1 MPFLNIVQPD
11 IIEID
16 EKLRLKKVLKD
27 DYHMALMWY
36 QNPRVLYYS
45 EGVTDN
51 LYDMNVINRMYEFL
65 NGIGELYF
73 IEVLEDKWHAIGDVV
88 LSKDNMPIVIGEDR
102 YSGIG
107 IGKKAIATLIERAKV
122 IGLEKIKIP
131 AIYKYNDRSRNLF
144 LSFGFT
150 KVEENDNEES
160 YELILLG

>member
-1 MPFLNIVQPD
+1 MPFLNIAQPD

-16 EKLRLKKVLKD
+16 EKLRLKKVCKD
-27 DYHMALMWY
+27 DYHLALKWY

-65 NGIGELYF
+65 NGMGELYF
-73 IEVLEDKWHAIGDVV
+73 IEVFEDKWHAIGDVV
-88 LSKDNMPIVIGEDR
+88 LSEDNMPIVIGEDR

-107 IGKKAIATLIERAKV
+107 IGKKVIATLIVRAKV

-150 KVEENDNEES
+150 KVAENDNEES
-160 YELILLG
+160 YELNLLG